1 MGSIRKELLLDVP
14 AEEVWDAVRDYGA
27 VHQRLAVGVLTDTR
41 LEEGARIV
49 TFANGLVL
57 HELIVDIDDA
67 QRRFVWAAVRGRATH
82 HNGAMQVFADGAARS
97 RLVWTTD
104 FLPDEIGRDIDGLM
118 EMALQATK
126 KNLERRH
133 ART

>member
-14 AEEVWDAVRDYGA
+14 AAEVWDAVRDYGA
-27 VHQRLAVGVLTDTR
+27 VHQRMAPGVLTDTR
-41 LEEGARIV
+41 VEDGARIV

-57 HELIVDIDDA
+57 HELIVDLDDA
-67 QRRFVWAAVRGRATH
+67 QRRLVWAAVRGRATH
-82 HNGAMQVFADGAARS
+82 HNGVMQVFAEGEARC

-104 FLPDEIGRDIDGLM
+104 FLPNELARDIDGLM
-118 EMALQATK
+118 ELSLQATK

-133 ART
+133 ARA